1 MGKLLAEHLK
11 KRADFLRAQKGIRR
25 RAAGLTLEICPTPE
39 PAAQDGRYRIGFT
52 ASRKVGDAVRRNRA
66 KRRLRAAAR
75 AILPHHGLER
85 TDYVL
90 IARPD
95 TLTRPFGDLVKDL
108 AQSLAAAHLKLTAA
122 GRGGV
127 EEGKNGPG

>member
-1 MGKLLAEHLK
+1 MGDLLAERLK

-25 RAAGLTLEICPTPE
+25 RSAGLTLEICATPE
-39 PAAQDGRYRIGFT
+39 PAAKSGHFRVGFT

-75 AILPHHGLER
+75 AILPQQALAC

-95 TLTRPFGDLVKDL
+95 TLTRRYDELLKDL
-108 AQSLAAAHLKLTAA
+108 AQTLAAAHLKLTAA
-122 GRGGV
+122 DRGSVG
-127 EEGKNGPG
+127 EGKNALG

>member
-25 RAAGLTLEICPTPE
+25 RCAGLTLEICTTPE

-95 TLTRPFGDLVKDL
+95 TLTRPFGDLLKDL
-108 AQSLAAAHLKLTAA
+108 AQLLAAAHLKLTVA

-127 EEGKNGPG
+127 GEGKNAPC

>member
-25 RAAGLTLEICPTPE
+25 RAAGLTLEICATPE
-39 PAAQDGRYRIGFT
+39 GAAQDGRYRIGFT

-75 AILPHHGLER
+75 AILPHQAFER

-90 IARPD
+90 IARPA
-95 TLTRPFGDLVKDL
+95 TLTRPYADLLKDL
-108 AQSLAAAHLKLTAA
+108 AQTLAAAHVRLAPVPGA
-122 GRGGV
+122 G
-127 EEGKNGPG
+127 EA

>member
-1 MGKLLAEHLK
+1 MVKLLAEHLK

-25 RAAGLTLEICPTPE
+25 RATGLTLEICPTPE

-75 AILPHHGLER
+75 EILSQQALAC

-95 TLTRPFGDLVKDL
+95 TLTRPFGDLLKDL

-122 GRGGV
+122 GRGGAK
-127 EEGKNGPG
+127 EGNDVVG

>member
-1 MGKLLAEHLK
+1 MGILLAERLK

-25 RAAGLTLEICPTPE
+25 RAAGLTLEICATPE
-39 PAAQDGRYRIGFT
+39 PAARDGAFRIGFT
-52 ASRKVGDAVRRNRA
+52 ASRKVGGAVARNRA

-75 AILPHHGLER
+75 AILPHQALER

-95 TLTRPFGDLVKDL
+95 TLTRPFAELMKDL
-108 AQSLAAAHLKLTAA
+108 AQSLAAAHVKLAPAA
-122 GRGGV
+122 PGGLQ
-127 EEGKNGPG
+127 EGQNAPG

>member
-1 MGKLLAEHLK
+1 MGDLLAERLK

-25 RAAGLTLEICPTPE
+25 RSAGLTLEICATPE
-39 PAAQDGRYRIGFT
+39 PAAQDGHFRVGFT

-75 AILPHHGLER
+75 AILPQQAVAC

-95 TLTRPFGDLVKDL
+95 TLTRPYSDLLKDL
-108 AQSLAAAHLKLTAA
+108 AQTLAAAHLKLIAA
-122 GRGGV
+122 DRGGV
-127 EEGKNGPG
+127 GESKNALG